1 MSATQNRLA
10 SACRS
15 QTPRFGRINL
25 GVDHPH
31 EACGVW
37 AAPGEPVANLA
48 YHGLYALGHRGQNS
62 AGMAGARSR
71 GIFVC
76 REMGLVR

>member
-1 MSATQNRLA
+1 MVSATQNRLA

-25 GVDHPH
+25 GVDHPR

-37 AAPGEPVANLA
+37 APGEPVANLA

-62 AGMAGARSR
+62 AGLAGAGSR
-71 GIFVC
+71 GMLVC